1 MNYKQ
6 PGPISWAV
14 FLKMGALNENSPN
27 SSSHTY
33 ITL

>member
-1 MNYKQ
+1 MNNKQ
-6 PGPISWAV
+6 PGSISWAV

-27 SSSHTY
+27 SPSHTY